1 MPVKA
6 GQEIDAYCTRC
17 KMDLTHRI
25 IAVVGD
31 KPVKVEC
38 RTCFGTHN
46 FRAPKSTPSARAAQA
61 AAATAAPSSRST
73 TAAPRKSRASAAEE
87 HVALVPPDHARVH
100 AYRMTETFQKDHWL
114 AHKSFGIGLVLAV
127 LADDKIEVRFE
138 SGHKVLV
145 HNRTEAN

>member
-46 FRAPKSTPSARAAQA
+46 YRAPKSTPVTRAARAA
-61 AAATAAPSSRST
+61 APASSSGRST
-73 TAAPRKSRASAAEE
+73 PTAPRRRASSAEE
-87 HVALVPPDHARVH
+87 HVSLVPPDHARVL
-100 AYRMTETFQKDHWL
+100 AYRMTETFQRDQWL
-114 AHKSFGIGLVLAV
+114 AHKTFGIGLVLAV

-145 HNRTEAN
+145 HNRADA

>member
-38 RTCFGTHN
+38 RTCMGTHN
-46 FRAPKSTPSARAAQA
+46 YRAPKSAPAARAAREAPA
-61 AAATAAPSSRST
+61 AASSSSRSA
-73 TAAPRKSRASAAEE
+73 AAPKPRRTAPEE

-100 AYRMTETFQKDHWL
+100 AYRMTETFQRDQWV
-114 AHKSFGIGLVLAV
+114 AHKTFGIGLVLAV

-145 HNRTEAN
+145 HNRPLPT